1 MTDGKKALP
10 DANTPVAFIAAAI
23 VLLVMPVVFLIGL
36 AALGLAAR
44 ASLGSRAADLI
55 RGDAGPLVL
64 GVIVVWGLL
73 VMAAVLVFVSR
84 LIRRSTRS

>member
-1 MTDGKKALP
+1 MTNGKKALP
-10 DANTPVAFIAAAI
+10 DSDKSVAFIAAAI

-36 AALGLAAR
+36 AALALAAR
-44 ASLGSRAADLI
+44 LTLGSRAADLI

-64 GVIVVWGLL
+64 GVIVVWGLI

-84 LIRRSTRS
+84 LIRRSTRA